1 VTRPSGAAST
11 DRSPRTKFVT
21 VTKLRRHQPF
31 ISSKRHP
38 HRRLSIAASR
48 HVRER
53 ALAST
58 LDPAEGPSLF
68 AITRLIE
75 SAGRKTLPPS
85 RRLISVS
92 TDRLRYVK
100 YARLTR
106 NRSCCNL
113 FRGPACPTMLVCPP
127 VASSAPRQLGTLA
140 ASRTSP
146 SSGAIAGWWNEPC
159 LGWRFGTRRR
169 TRREQSTTLHFNQ
182 VLDTSVGGRVDV
194 VLPYSAVDGERA
206 VTMRE
211 LHCLKTPASID
222 HSNRLPLTRSPPSAS
237 DQYRSGRSLHEIA
250 AMSGITMRQCQ
261 IGGALDLAGGAADP
275 AVG

>member
-1 VTRPSGAAST
+1 
-11 DRSPRTKFVT
+11 
-21 VTKLRRHQPF
+21 
-31 ISSKRHP
+31 
-38 HRRLSIAASR
+38 
-48 HVRER
+48 
-53 ALAST
+53 
-58 LDPAEGPSLF
+58 
-68 AITRLIE
+68 
-75 SAGRKTLPPS
+75 
-85 RRLISVS
+85 
-92 TDRLRYVK
+92 
-100 YARLTR
+100 
-106 NRSCCNL
+106 
-113 FRGPACPTMLVCPP
+113 MLVCPP

-261 IGGALDLAGGAADP
+261 IGGALDSRAERLIRPSVSASSPLTISKLRTPGHGPRTFKGARDRFDAPCCFRQPP
-275 AVG
+275 ACSHCPTARYR